1 MVEQQTAAS
10 IPGQSQRIVSLVA
23 HGTATTR
30 ADLAKVMGLAPST
43 VSLRIAELTKLGV
56 LVEDGTGVSKGGR
69 KPRLLRLD
77 EGPGQMLTADL
88 GSRHARL
95 GRFSL
100 TGKLLST
107 DTVHLSVESGPE
119 ATLNAILQAW
129 AEVSGGNGG
138 DYSGLRGV
146 GIGLPGPVDI
156 GAGTVQLPSRMPD
169 WAGFPIRQWLE
180 DKLGLPVVVDNDANL
195 SALGEHHATLG
206 PGKHSITVKAGTAIG
221 SGIVVGGQLHRGATG
236 AAGDVT
242 HTRVDSAKEE
252 PCTCG
257 NMGCL
262 ETIASG
268 AGLVRELQRQGL
280 AVSTTADVLELVHRA
295 DPLASTALRSAGTHL
310 GEVLATIVNFFNP
323 DSLFLTGRMASSEL
337 FIAAVRSRVYEGCHP
352 LMTQKLHIGA
362 ATTGPDSGLY
372 GAAHLVLNRILGH
385 IGSPG

>member
-1 MVEQQTAAS
+1 MQEHKVTLS
-10 IPGQSQRIVSLVA
+10 IPGQSQQIISLVA

-30 ADLAKVMGLAPST
+30 AELAKTLGLAPST
-43 VSLRIAELTKLGV
+43 VSLRIAELTELGV

-77 EGPGQMLTADL
+77 EDHGQILTVDL

-100 TGKLLST
+100 TGKMVST
-107 DTVHLSVESGPE
+107 HSVEVSIEAGPE
-119 ATLNAILQAW
+119 ATLTALLEASAQTS
-129 AEVSGGNGG
+129 VGGEA
-138 DYSGLRGV
+138 DYRGLRGV
-146 GIGLPGPVDI
+146 GIGLPGPVNF
-156 GAGTVQLPSRMPD
+156 GAGTVQLPSRMPA
-169 WAGFPIRQWLE
+169 WAGFPVRDWLE
-180 DKLGLPVVVDNDANL
+180 DKLGLPVVVENDANL
-195 SALGEHHATLG
+195 SALGEHHAMLG
-206 PGKHSITVKAGTAIG
+206 PEQHSITVKAGTAIG
-221 SGIVVGGQLHRGATG
+221 AGIIVGGQLHRGATG

-242 HTRVDSAKEE
+242 HTRVESAKDE

-268 AGLVRELQRQGL
+268 ASLVRQLHRQGL
-280 AVSTTADVLELVHRA
+280 NVSTTADVLGLVHSA
-295 DPLASTALRSAGTHL
+295 EPLATTALRTAGTHL

-362 ATTGPDSGLY
+362 ATTGPDAGLH
-372 GAAHLVLNRILGH
+372 GAAFLVLNRILDDL
-385 IGSPG
+385 GSTR